1 MRLLII
7 VDDYSGGA
15 GNMAQLLALNGKKQG
30 LDVSLLPLWVK
41 SRPRYNLS
49 GIKCFENLSLIH
61 KMCIRDRV
69 IPTRWLMT
77 AARIWLR

>member
-49 GIKCFENLSLIH
+49 GIKCFENRAANLKS
-61 KMCIRDRV
+61 RV
-69 IPTRWLMT
+69 ESHGFYPENGGG
-77 AARIWLR
+77 